1 MIVIVKKKVREIGCA
16 LIAGLIATRVSP
28 LASDGLDEAFG
39 FAVGLRAVRFGK

>member
-1 MIVIVKKKVREIGCA
+1 VIVIIEEEVRKIGCA
-16 LIAGLIATRVSP
+16 VIAGLIATCVSP